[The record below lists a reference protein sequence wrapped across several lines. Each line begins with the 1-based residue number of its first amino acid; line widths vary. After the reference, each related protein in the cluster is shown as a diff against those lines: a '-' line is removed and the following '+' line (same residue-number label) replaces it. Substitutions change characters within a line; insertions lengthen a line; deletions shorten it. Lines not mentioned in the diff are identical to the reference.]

1 MRSLGIVLGGAALS
15 FFAAVPA
22 FAAAGGPSP
31 VDDSVVAEQKVVHI
45 DVLANDS
52 AGDANI
58 DTATLRIASAP
69 SRGDAVVLASG
80 SPKVKY
86 TAAGSEAEVDTF
98 TYEICDGDGLCAS
111 ATVIVNF
118 LGEAPTTTTTIGP
131 TTTTLTPTTTTISPT
146 TLPSP
151 IDTVPVAPAPATTV
165 PVEPDSPPT
174 TTTVRPTPTSP
185 APTFPVATPAT
196 ITAAPDANVHA
207 LAELAL
213 GSNDRQPVGT
223 TLGEARGVK
232 LDEDVAYLGRSGLDT
247 LALVAT
253 PALMVSG
260 FVGFLM
266 IGLPQNAFGLLFGVL
281 TGRRRKKKSGAKRKP
296 VPSPRT
302 LDLRS

>member
-1 MRSLGIVLGGAALS
+1 MRSLGIVLAGAALS

-22 FAAAGGPSP
+22 FAAGGGLSA
-31 VDDSVVAEQKVVHI
+31 VDDSVVAEKKVIHI

-52 AGDANI
+52 AGGAKI

-69 SRGDAVVLASG
+69 SSGEAVVIASG

-86 TAAGSEAEVDTF
+86 TSAGAEAQVDTF
-98 TYEICDGDGLCAS
+98 TYAICDGDGVCAR
-111 ATVIVNF
+111 ATVTVNF
-118 LGEAPTTTTTIGP
+118 LGEIVTTTTTISS
-131 TTTTLTPTTTTISPT
+131 TTTSPPPTD
-146 TLPSP
+146 TLP
-151 IDTVPVAPAPATTV
+151 TVPAPATTV
-165 PVEPDSPPT
+165 PVAPATTVAVEPAAATTIAQTNPTSPATTLPLALMPT
-174 TTTVRPTPTSP
+174 TTTAP
-185 APTFPVATPAT
+185 A
-196 ITAAPDANVHA
+196 ANVHA

-213 GSNDRQPVGT
+213 GSDEPRAVGT

-266 IGLPQNAFGLLFGVL
+266 IGLPQNAFGVLFGAL
-281 TGRRRKKKSGAKRKP
+281 AGRRRKKEPEGQRGPGS
-296 VPSPRT
+296 PSRT
-302 LDLRS
+302 VDLRS